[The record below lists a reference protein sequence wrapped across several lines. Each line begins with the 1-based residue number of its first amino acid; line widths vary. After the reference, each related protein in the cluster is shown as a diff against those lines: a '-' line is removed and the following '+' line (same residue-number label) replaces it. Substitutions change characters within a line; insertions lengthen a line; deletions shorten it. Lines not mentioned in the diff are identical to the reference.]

1 MPTQRT
7 AYGSGAP
14 TSGSTH
20 IGLIS
25 DTHGWLD
32 SRAVEALEREQP
44 LAAIL
49 HAGDIGET
57 AQVLYELGAIAP
69 VTAVLGNCDHG
80 VVPGKPTVAVARANF
95 CGKTI
100 LVIHNLREL
109 GPVPDGVDVVVH
121 GHLHA
126 PSMVRRN
133 GVLAVNPGS
142 ASQRRRQPSC
152 SVGVLEISGD
162 DEISARI
169 IELADLGPRVR

>member
-7 AYGSGAP
+7 AHDLGAP
-14 TSGSTH
+14 ASGSTR

-32 SRAVEALEREQP
+32 PRAVEALEREQQ

-57 AQVLYELGAIAP
+57 AQVLNELGAIAP

-80 VVPGKPTVAVARANF
+80 VVPGKPTLAVARANF
-95 CGKTI
+95 CGRTV
-100 LVIHNLREL
+100 LVIHNLRDL
-109 GPVPDGVDVVVH
+109 GPVPDGIDVVVH

-126 PSMVRRN
+126 PSMVWRN
-133 GVLAVNPGS
+133 GVLLVNPGS

-152 SVGVLEISGD
+152 SVGVLEIMGD
-162 DEISARI
+162 GEISARI